1 MTEATDLRDETQP
14 RLGRGFVIGL
24 LAVTSVGPLSMQ
36 LFAPALPSIS
46 REFGV
51 SIGRAQ
57 LALSLSMVSIAVAT
71 LVYGPLSDR
80 LGRRPVLFAG
90 LLLFLAGTL
99 LCTVAGSIEAL
110 IWGRVL
116 QAGGAAAG
124 IVVARAIGGDLYGPD
139 QAARIIAYLSAA
151 VVGAPMVAVALGG
164 VITDIGGWRHTF
176 AFAFACGVAAIFFM
190 QWGVPETRSRAVRAA
205 DPSGILRDYGRVLHA
220 LPSFIGY
227 ALHAA
232 CGGATF
238 FAFMAAAPHL
248 MADTLDRPAS
258 AFGFYFALVT
268 LAFMLSSWVGARW
281 CTRVGVDRMMLAGG
295 VSALVV
301 SLLALIGLNRFG
313 LSEATLFIPAAIIA
327 MSFSLSLPTATA
339 GAVAPLPHVAGTA
352 SALLGFLQMIVGAA
366 AAQVA
371 GALSDGSGIPL
382 FLCVAIL
389 SAVAVLAGLVPPLR
403 RWRAGLAVRTRP

>member
-1 MTEATDLRDETQP
+1 
-14 RLGRGFVIGL
+14 
-24 LAVTSVGPLSMQ
+24 
-36 LFAPALPSIS
+36 
-46 REFGV
+46 
-51 SIGRAQ
+51 
-57 LALSLSMVSIAVAT
+57 VSIAVAT

-99 LCTVAGSIEAL
+99 ICALAPSIDVL

-124 IVVARAIGGDLYGPD
+124 IVVARAIGGDVYEPNE
-139 QAARIIAYLSAA
+139 AARIIAYLSAA
-151 VVGAPMVAVALGG
+151 VVAAPMVAVALGG
-164 VITDIGGWRHTF
+164 VITDIGGWRHNF
-176 AFAFACGVAAIFFM
+176 AFAFACGVATIFLL
-190 QWGVPETRSRAVRAA
+190 QWGVPETRSRDRRAA
-205 DPSGILRDYGRVLHA
+205 DPSGVWRDYGRVLHA

-248 MADTLDRPAS
+248 MADSLHRPAS

-268 LAFMLSSWVGARW
+268 FAFLVSSWFAARW
-281 CTRVGVDRMMLAGG
+281 CMRIGVDRMMAAGG
-295 VSALVV
+295 VMALAV
-301 SLLALIGLNRFG
+301 SLLALVALDRFG
-313 LSEATLFIPAAIIA
+313 LSEATLFVPAALIA
-327 MSFSLSLPTATA
+327 MSFSLSLPPATA

-352 SALLGFLQMIVGAA
+352 SALLGFLQMIVGATT
-366 AAQVA
+366 AQIA

-382 FLCVAIL
+382 FTCVAVL
-389 SAVAVLAGLVPPLR
+389 SAIAVLAGLVPPLR
-403 RWRAGLAVRTRP
+403 RWRARHAQVQS

>member
-1 MTEATDLRDETQP
+1 MTEATDLRDAAQP
-14 RLGRGFVIGL
+14 RLGPGFVAGL
-24 LAVTSVGPLSMQ
+24 LAVTAVGPLSMQ
-36 LFAPALPSIS
+36 LFAPALPAIA

-51 SIGRAQ
+51 SVGRAQ

-71 LVYGPLSDR
+71 LAYGPLSDR
-80 LGRRPVLFAG
+80 LGRRPVLFVG

-99 LCTVAGSIEAL
+99 ICALATSIEVL

-116 QAGGAAAG
+116 QAGGGAAG
-124 IVVARAIGGDLYGPD
+124 IVVARAIGGDVYEPNE
-139 QAARIIAYLSAA
+139 AARVIAYLSAA
-151 VVGAPMVAVALGG
+151 VVAAPMVAVALGG

-176 AFAFACGVAAIFFM
+176 VFAFACGVAAVFLL
-190 QWGVPETRSRAVRAA
+190 QWGVPETRSRARRVA
-205 DPSGILRDYGRVLHA
+205 DPSGILRDYGRVLQA

-248 MADTLDRPAS
+248 MADTLHYPAS

-268 LAFMLSSWVGARW
+268 LAFLISSWFAARW
-281 CTRVGVDRMMLAGG
+281 CTRIGVDRMMAAGG
-295 VSALVV
+295 VMALVV
-301 SLLALIGLNRFG
+301 SLLALVALNRFG
-313 LSEATLFIPAAIIA
+313 LSAATLFIPAALIA

-352 SALLGFLQMIVGAA
+352 SALLGFLQMLVAA
-366 AAQVA
+366 TAAQIA

-382 FLCVAIL
+382 FTCVAVL
-389 SAVAVLAGLVPPLR
+389 SAMAVLAGLVPPLR
-403 RWRAGLAVRTRP
+403 RWRARHAQVQS

>member
-1 MTEATDLRDETQP
+1 MTETTDLGDAAQP
-14 RLGRGFVIGL
+14 RLGPGFVAGL
-24 LAVTSVGPLSMQ
+24 LAVTAVGPLSMQ
-36 LFAPALPSIS
+36 LFAPSLPAIA

-51 SIGRAQ
+51 GVGRAQ
-57 LALSLSMVSIAVAT
+57 LALSLSMVSVAVAT
-71 LVYGPLSDR
+71 LAYGPLSDR

-90 LLLFLAGTL
+90 LFLFLAGTL
-99 LCTVAGSIEAL
+99 LCALASSIDAL

-124 IVVARAIGGDLYGPD
+124 IVVARAIGGDVYGPNE
-139 QAARIIAYLSAA
+139 AARIIAYLSAA
-151 VVGAPMVAVALGG
+151 VVAAPMVAVALGG

-176 AFAFACGVAAIFFM
+176 AFAFACGVAAIFLL
-190 QWGVPETRSRAVRAA
+190 QWGIPETRARDGRRS
-205 DPSGILRDYGRVLHA
+205 DSGGVWRNYGRVLRA
-220 LPSFIGY
+220 RTSFIAY

-248 MADTLDRPAS
+248 MADSLHRPAT

-268 LAFMLSSWVGARW
+268 LAFLISSWFAARW
-281 CTRVGVDRMMLAGG
+281 CIRIGVDRMMAAGG
-295 VSALVV
+295 VMALVV
-301 SLLALIGLNRFG
+301 SLLALAGLDRFG
-313 LSEATLFIPAAIIA
+313 LSEATLFIPAAFVA

-339 GAVAPLPHVAGTA
+339 GAVAPLPQVAGTA

-366 AAQVA
+366 AAQIS

-382 FLCVAIL
+382 FTCVAVL
-389 SAVAVLAGLVPPLR
+389 SAIAVLAGLVPPLR
-403 RWRAGLAVRTRP
+403 RWRARHAETQP